1 MDVQEIQKLNS
12 KLELL
17 LNIQKELAREI
28 KKTNSDGLD
37 LKVEMDK
44 INKKI
49 DIITVKLDSI
59 MNSRNVEFNGGH
71 IKRSLKDF
79 SDEEIYNMRQS
90 SSLRRTADY
99 LNCSVSSVQRI
110 CRRYKANSLDDSEYI
125 EL

>member
-12 KLELL
+12 KLEML

-28 KKTNSDGLD
+28 KKANSKELD
-37 LKVEMDK
+37 LEVELDK

-49 DIITVKLDSI
+49 QLITVKLDSI

-90 SSLRRTADY
+90 SSLRKTADY

-110 CRRYKANSLDDSEYI
+110 CRRYKANNLDYSEYI